1 MNLVISNLPLQS
13 SPFLYPSSG
22 STVITFLNTFYHH
35 SLDTPMTPSDFSL
48 FNTDKK
54 SLMAN
59 DCMNYKCI
67 NWSVIKQIFCIF
79 YQLGCLFLLSF
90 YTFSVRAEQLL
101 GMNGNLRQELMLTG
115 ELTSELQ
122 EGLSQLVQV
131 LIER

>member
-1 MNLVISNLPLQS
+1 ME
-13 SPFLYPSSG
+13 
-22 STVITFLNTFYHH
+22 
-35 SLDTPMTPSDFSL
+35 
-48 FNTDKK
+48 
-54 SLMAN
+54 N

-79 YQLGCLFLLSF
+79 YQLVFLLSF

-115 ELTSELQ
+115 ELTPELQ